1 MQIFST
7 DCQFQQLPIM
17 YAEVVLK
24 GKYEKKFGT
33 SHLNFYAVNQ
43 SIMHK
48 LCMRLVPQLERL
60 FTNFSLPKVRR
71 LYLALTAVQTAS
83 VTSFSH
89 TA

>member
-1 MQIFST
+1 
-7 DCQFQQLPIM
+7 
-17 YAEVVLK
+17 
-24 GKYEKKFGT
+24 
-33 SHLNFYAVNQ
+33 
-43 SIMHK
+43 MHK